1 MVSGGGQTIAPD
13 GLAAQWLA
21 HAGLQQ
27 QPVPRGQLALER
39 LLANPSQILVLT
51 SYRPQQVSTNQRW
64 LQHPALAALPA
75 STRRISTDGRAWTC
89 LGPALASEIARLRRV
104 VGP

>member
-1 MVSGGGQTIAPD
+1 
-13 GLAAQWLA
+13 
-21 HAGLQQ
+21 
-27 QPVPRGQLALER
+27 
-39 LLANPSQILVLT
+39 
-51 SYRPQQVSTNQRW
+51 